1 MTQLGEAVARYHK
14 LLESASYRD
23 LNWARE
29 IQDSVRKALGSAA
42 APISPVLR
50 PHFLTR
56 RQYDH
61 LVKAAEALYAAISRV
76 ETLVLANPQLMARM
90 QLLPAEKMLAAV
102 DPGYPHLFVTSL
114 LDTHLNNGNLR
125 FVEHSA
131 ETPAGVIYGE
141 ALADA
146 FLDAPPVR
154 EFRKKYKLTKLG
166 GLKHFL
172 NALLKSYKDF
182 GHKKDKPHIAIL
194 EFRAPFPK
202 PAASEVAPLAR
213 YFTENGCPAQIVS
226 PDQLEYKNGVLR
238 SGDFTIDLVYRR
250 VKVQE
255 FLVRYD
261 LAHPLV
267 RAYRDRAVCLI
278 NSFRSEI
285 GQKKA
290 IFDLL
295 TDETVTAAFPAAE
308 RKAIREFI
316 PWTRLVNAVK
326 TTHNGKTVDL
336 PDFIMKQREKLVMKP
351 NDANAELPVFRGPE
365 MDDTAWERALRQ
377 AMRTPYVVQE
387 LVEANRAVFPLF
399 QWGHLEYKDMR
410 IDVQPHTFLGKVHGA
425 STWLH
430 AASSGFSSAG
440 GLAPT
445 FVLEVK

>member
-1 MTQLGEAVARYHK
+1 
-14 LLESASYRD
+14 
-23 LNWARE
+23 
-29 IQDSVRKALGSAA
+29 
-42 APISPVLR
+42 
-50 PHFLTR
+50 
-56 RQYDH
+56 
-61 LVKAAEALYAAISRV
+61 
-76 ETLVLANPQLMARM
+76 
-90 QLLPAEKMLAAV
+90 
-102 DPGYPHLFVTSL
+102 
-114 LDTHLNNGNLR
+114 
-125 FVEHSA
+125 
-131 ETPAGVIYGE
+131 
-141 ALADA
+141 
-146 FLDAPPVR
+146 
-154 EFRKKYKLTKLG
+154 
-166 GLKHFL
+166 
-172 NALLKSYKDF
+172 
-182 GHKKDKPHIAIL
+182 
-194 EFRAPFPK
+194 
-202 PAASEVAPLAR
+202 
-213 YFTENGCPAQIVS
+213 
-226 PDQLEYKNGVLR
+226 
-238 SGDFTIDLVYRR
+238 
-250 VKVQE
+250 
-255 FLVRYD
+255 
-261 LAHPLV
+261 V